1 MAEQSGSLEVDV
13 MCRSGERV
21 AFNIDFRITN
31 SVAAWFCF
39 KGALKSELV
48 FNGCRAGHKLLQQS
62 LCDRIWLISWEQ
74 FELFGNLL
82 NFVSSWE
89 MATCWVSEQR
99 LNFAATKC
107 KSETEFNSRFV
118 SYCLA
123 SVYNLF
129 PLRNGNSM
137 IVFFQL
143 QFFTTCVY
151 I

>member
-62 LCDRIWLISWEQ
+62 LCDRIWLIS
-74 FELFGNLL
+74 
-82 NFVSSWE
+82 
-89 MATCWVSEQR
+89 
-99 LNFAATKC
+99 
-107 KSETEFNSRFV
+107 
-118 SYCLA
+118 
-123 SVYNLF
+123 
-129 PLRNGNSM
+129 
-137 IVFFQL
+137 
-143 QFFTTCVY
+143 
-151 I
+151 